1 MANDKS
7 NNIPEPLMKI
17 LESMSLIYEICL
29 KKDQYNIKVDSD
41 LYKQVLK
48 TYNDMQ
54 ILRDD
59 STFTPIEIDLN
70 DMHIKQQKL
79 NRIKELSAP
88 PFNAIKDTWMK

>member
-1 MANDKS
+1 
-7 NNIPEPLMKI
+7 
-17 LESMSLIYEICL
+17 MSLIYEICL